1 MLKKLSI
8 YIDRLRD
15 GGKEVIEEN
24 LPSNFFGTDE
34 NFYFTSFI
42 NMRGEAYLAG
52 DHFVLSLKIKLDV
65 SLPCIVCND
74 WTPYSIH
81 IKKFLHTE
89 LLEKIKNGLYDY
101 SDTVRDAIFL
111 EIPAYFECHNNCPE
125 RIHLNSYLIK
135 TPKKNNRIN
144 LSNTTTPLQYL

>member
-15 GGKEVIEEN
+15 GGKELIEEN

-34 NFYFTSFI
+34 NFYFTSLI
-42 NMRGEAYLAG
+42 NMQGEAYLAG
-52 DHFVLSLKIKLDV
+52 DHFVLSLGIELDV
-65 SLPCIVCND
+65 SLPCIVCNA

-81 IKKFLHTE
+81 IKNFLHTE
-89 LLEKIKNGLYDY
+89 SLEKIKNGLYDY
-101 SDTVRDAIFL
+101 SDIVRGAIFL
-111 EIPAYFECHNNCPE
+111 EIPTYFECNKNCPE

-135 TPKKNNRIN
+135 TSKKTDRID
-144 LSNTTTPLQYL
+144 LSNKTTPLQYP

>member
-15 GGKEVIEEN
+15 GDKELIEEN
-24 LPSNFFGTDE
+24 LSSNVFGTDK
-34 NFYFTSFI
+34 NFYFTSLI
-42 NMRGEAYLAG
+42 NIRGDTYLAG
-52 DHFVLSLKIKLDV
+52 DHLVLSLEIKLDV

-81 IKKFLHTE
+81 IKNFLHTE
-89 LLEKIKNGLYDY
+89 SLEKIKNGLYDY
-101 SDTVRDAIFL
+101 SEFIRDAIFL
-111 EIPAYFECHNNCPE
+111 EIPTYFECNKNCPE

-135 TPKKNNRIN
+135 NQKNHDRTD
-144 LSNTTTPLQYL
+144 LSNKTIPLQYL